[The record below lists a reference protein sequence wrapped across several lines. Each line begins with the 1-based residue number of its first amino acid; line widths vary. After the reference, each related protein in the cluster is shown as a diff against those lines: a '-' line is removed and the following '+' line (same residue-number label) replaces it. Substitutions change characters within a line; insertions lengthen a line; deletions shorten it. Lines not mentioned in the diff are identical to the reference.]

1 MEDLAP
7 RERILHAAIVL
18 FARHGFTGTGLR
30 ELASIAGVNLAM
42 INYFFGSK
50 MGLLKE
56 ILDGFFE
63 KYLAIATRELRGSA
77 SMSTKLSR
85 FIYSAVCYF
94 ESEQDVLLVA
104 ITELPHDDPEI
115 IEHKA
120 NWARQLVKL
129 LEQEICKPLAE
140 ETGRNIPGTCIG
152 PMLTSLMASRFLFSP
167 VMQQVRKSDEDP
179 VDIASYVEIITAL
192 FLQGL
197 AAQEEKNC
205 KSISTPT

>member
-1 MEDLAP
+1 MEKLAP
-7 RERILHAAIVL
+7 RERILHAAVVL

-30 ELASIAGVNLAM
+30 ELATLAGVNLSM

-63 KYLAIATRELRGSA
+63 NYLRIANNELRGSA
-77 SMSTKLSR
+77 TPSIKLSR
-85 FIYSAVCYF
+85 FIHSVVSYF
-94 ESEQDVLLVA
+94 ESEQDILLVA

-120 NWARQLVKL
+120 NWAKKLVKM
-129 LEQEICKPLAE
+129 LEQEICRPLSR

-167 VMQQVRKSDEDP
+167 VMQEVRKSAEDP
-179 VDIASYVEIITAL
+179 VDIESYVEIITAL

-197 AAQEEKNC
+197 VAQV
-205 KSISTPT
+205 